1 MREGGRSLEM
11 SDWPEIPIENSE
23 KEIQYVIGYKP
34 RTLEIQARDINVGGK
49 QYINWVV
56 QSIECR
62 FRIKAKVWSVVK
74 CVHAQ
79 CRLELGTSFQTLSM
93 FYSLCH
99 LNFTEYFQEVLHDTV
114 KTVSSYLKEL

>member
-1 MREGGRSLEM
+1 M

-23 KEIQYVIGYKP
+23 KEIQCVIGYKP

-49 QYINWVV
+49 QYINCVV

-62 FRIKAKVWSVVK
+62 LRLKAKVRSVVQ

-79 CRLELGTSFQTLSM
+79 CRLGLGTSFQTLSM
-93 FYSLCH
+93 FYPLCY